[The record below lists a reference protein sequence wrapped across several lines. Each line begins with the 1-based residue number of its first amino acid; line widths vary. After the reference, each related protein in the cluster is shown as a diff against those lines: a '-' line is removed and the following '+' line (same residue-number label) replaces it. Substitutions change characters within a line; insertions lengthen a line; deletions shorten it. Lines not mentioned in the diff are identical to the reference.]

1 MTRNIDIYYTSFD
14 SYNVILVRYMASSL
28 YQARLVPQK
37 KGETTQK
44 MQNEQ
49 TQKYKKVQLYLAL
62 DRWRLSFAN
71 PRGEE

>member
-28 YQARLVPQK
+28 YQARLVSQK
-37 KGETTQK
+37 KGETAEK

-49 TQKYKKVQLYLAL
+49 TQKYIK
-62 DRWRLSFAN
+62 
-71 PRGEE
+71 